1 MTSSD
6 ARKANPTPNSGT
18 IFLGMQVTLLSAS
31 ENFNFRNS
39 LEAEFFIKFIFF
51 RKLGNSHEAEFFLK
65 IYIHSKQISL

>member
-39 LEAEFFIKFIFF
+39 LEAEFFIKFMFF
-51 RKLGNSHEAEFFLK
+51 RKLGN
-65 IYIHSKQISL
+65 